1 MIKWKLMAAAG
12 LLFMAACGGKEESN
26 TDTITDTDGKQQAQ
40 PPNPEVVSCPPK
52 NAAACP
58 EGTVANGKNCDA
70 AAADAVTLR
79 GTAKDF
85 QSGNAL
91 AGAIVNILDNDT
103 GAATGICGVT
113 GNDGTL
119 ALKVPK
125 GKKIG
130 LVTVA
135 QGAKDTY
142 QFNLQYP
149 PADVTDQTLTE
160 FEETFNSVSE
170 ITAQLI
176 PGIIGFEPDP
186 TKGIVAGTIFKS
198 DYKTAVTY
206 PVEMKVRTTGGVEA
220 FYFSDNDLPADKNTQ
235 PHLNPKNGLFV
246 IFDVPA
252 GKNTLEFL
260 YAGAVSETTDN
271 TLIAFPDSVAISNV
285 VCVPCR

>member
-1 MIKWKLMAAAG
+1 MASLA
-12 LLFMAACGGKEESN
+12 LLVVAACGGKDDAGTN
-26 TDTITDTDGKQQAQ
+26 TITDDQKQVQ

-52 NAAACP
+52 NATACP

-70 AAADAVTLR
+70 AAADAVTVR
-79 GTAKDF
+79 GVAKDF

-91 AGAIVNILDNDT
+91 AEAIVNILDNDT

-113 GNDGTL
+113 GNDGVL

-135 QGAKDTY
+135 NGAKDTY

-186 TKGIVAGTIFKS
+186 SKGIVAGTIFKN

-206 PVEMKVRTTGGVEA
+206 PVEMKVRTTSGVEA
-220 FYFSDNDLPADKNTQ
+220 FYFSDNDLPADKSTQ
-235 PHLNPKNGLFV
+235 PNLNPKNGLFV

-285 VCVPCR
+285 VCTPCK